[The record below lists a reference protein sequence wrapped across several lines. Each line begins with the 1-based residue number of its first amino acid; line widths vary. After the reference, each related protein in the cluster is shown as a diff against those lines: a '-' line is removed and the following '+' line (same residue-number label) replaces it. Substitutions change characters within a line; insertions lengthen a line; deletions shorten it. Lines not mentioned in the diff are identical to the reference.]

1 MQPKEFPQI
10 PNDQK
15 SIVLLK
21 SLDIIAIKLLKPDS
35 SRRQQDLGGVL
46 HMLAHAP
53 HEFDYLYFC
62 VHNGIQ
68 DLSNE
73 YREWYN
79 KNIHSK
85 GQAHMLK
92 VINREIGDL
101 GDHFNDFQLAFY
113 HINEEAKRNED
124 WDPLNNIMWAVFCS
138 FFDPQKYERLMDRIR
153 GIISNARNE
162 SLAAMN

>member
-1 MQPKEFPQI
+1 MQPKEFPKI
-10 PNDQK
+10 PTDQK
-15 SIVLLK
+15 SRVLLQ
-21 SLDIIAIKLLKPDS
+21 SLDIMATKLIKGNP
-35 SRRQQDLGGVL
+35 SRRQEDLGGVL
-46 HMLAHAP
+46 HMLAHSP
-53 HEFDYLYFC
+53 YEFDYLYFC

-73 YREWYN
+73 YRGWYN

-85 GQAHMLK
+85 GQVHMLE

-124 WDPLNNIMWAVFCS
+124 WEPLNNILWVVFCS
-138 FFDPQKYERLMDRIR
+138 FFDSQKYERLMDRIHS
-153 GIISNARNE
+153 IISDMKDQSMA
-162 SLAAMN
+162 SMN

>member
-62 VHNGIQ
+62 VHNGRQ

>member
-10 PNDQK
+10 PKDQK
-15 SIVLLK
+15 SLVLLK
-21 SLDIIAIKLLKPDS
+21 SLDIIAIKILGPDS

-73 YREWYN
+73 YRQWYN

-138 FFDPQKYERLMDRIR
+138 FFDSQKYERLMDRIR